1 MNEEIIVAV
10 YDTEAHADAA
20 VRDLEAAHVP
30 PTAITRHAPE
40 VEQPRGH
47 PVPSAT
53 RLGKAFGVAC
63 SEASRTTT
71 PPSTTAVL
79 KAARRW

>member
-30 PTAITRHAPE
+30 PTAITRHAGGPAAS
-40 VEQPRGH
+40 GH
-47 PVPSAT
+47 PVPAAT

>member
-20 VRDLEAAHVP
+20 VRDRKL
-30 PTAITRHAPE
+30 PTCRQLQYPRHAGGPAASGTPGSSGNPAG
-40 VEQPRGH
+40 QGFW
-47 PVPSAT
+47 SS
-53 RLGKAFGVAC
+53 LFGGD
-63 SEASRTTT
+63 RTTT